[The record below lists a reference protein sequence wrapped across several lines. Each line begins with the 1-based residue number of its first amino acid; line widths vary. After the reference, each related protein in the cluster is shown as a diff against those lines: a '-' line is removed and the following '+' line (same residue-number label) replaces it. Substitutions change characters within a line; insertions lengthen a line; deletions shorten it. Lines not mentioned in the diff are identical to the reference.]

1 MELLSDYVRVYD
13 DALDTEFCKKLV
25 SFFEANKV
33 FHDPVD
39 HGGLPT
45 FTQYNL
51 TESLGASHPFSKEL
65 ASACKEHTQ
74 KYAEDLRIKFLPKK
88 HSWEMFRI
96 KKYVPGGKER
106 FDEHVDVADYK
117 SAKRYLA
124 FFIYLNDVDEGGET
138 LFSGYN
144 GDMNHV
150 KPKSGRM
157 VVFPPLW
164 MFPHSGLPPVSGD
177 KYIVS
182 GYFHYL

>member
-13 DALDTEFCKKLV
+13 DALESSFCKKLI

-39 HGGLPT
+39 CGGLPT

-65 ASACKEHTQ
+65 ADSCKKHTK
-74 KYAEDLRIKFLPKK
+74 KYVDDLKIKFLPQK

-96 KKYVPGGKER
+96 KKYSPGGTDR
-106 FDEHVDVADYK
+106 FDEHVDVADHK

-124 FFIYLNDVDEGGET
+124 FFIYLNDVEDGGET

-144 GDMNHV
+144 GDMNYI

-157 VVFPPLW
+157 VIFPPLW
-164 MFPHSGLPPVSGD
+164 LFPHSGLPPISGD
-177 KYIVS
+177 KYIIS

>member
-1 MELLSDYVRVYD
+1 MEILSDYVRVYD
-13 DALDTEFCKKLV
+13 DALESSFCKKLV
-25 SFFEANKV
+25 GFFEANKV

-39 HGGLPT
+39 NEGRPT

-65 ASACKEHTQ
+65 ASACKKHTK
-74 KYAEDLRIKFLPKK
+74 KYVDDLNIKFLPEK

-96 KKYVPGGKER
+96 KKYSPGGKDR

-124 FFIYLNDVDEGGET
+124 FFVYLNDVEEGGET

-144 GDMNHV
+144 GDMNHI

-157 VVFPPLW
+157 VIFPPLLSLI
-164 MFPHSGLPPVSGD
+164 H
-177 KYIVS
+177 I
-182 GYFHYL
+182 